1 MAWYRWIVAMGLMGC
16 AEHGSHPTDAS
27 MDRAPCEAAYQ
38 QALDRSCTAPAH
50 CTLVE
55 HDDCCGTI
63 MVGVR
68 TASKAAAIAAEAT
81 YAACFDCGAR
91 GCAHADLAETGM
103 VAGAGQAIVPTCVM
117 NRCTS
122 IVQ

>member
-1 MAWYRWIVAMGLMGC
+1 MRALLLIALVGC
-16 AEHGSHPTDAS
+16 SEHGSHPLDAS

-38 QALDRSCTAPAH
+38 QALDRACSAPSD

-55 HDDCCGTI
+55 HDDCCGT
-63 MVGVR
+63 VWTGVR
-68 TASKAAAIAAEAT
+68 AASKPAAVSAEAT
-81 YAACFDCGAR
+81 YGACFDCGAR

-103 VAGAGQAIVPTCVM
+103 TAGPNQSIVATCVA

-122 IVQ
+122 VVQ